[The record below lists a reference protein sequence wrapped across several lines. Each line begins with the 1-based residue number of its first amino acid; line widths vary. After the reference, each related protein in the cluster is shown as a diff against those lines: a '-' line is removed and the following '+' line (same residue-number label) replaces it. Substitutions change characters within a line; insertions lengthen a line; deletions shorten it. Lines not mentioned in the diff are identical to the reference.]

1 MQKVILLIG
10 ILVILTVLV
19 LGLKQLF
26 LGEHD
31 KLNRSLFIRAGLSLT
46 LIIFVVVSYYA
57 GWIQPAGTMAY
68 L

>member
-1 MQKVILLIG
+1 MQKVLLLTGILLI
-10 ILVILTVLV
+10 ITVLV

-26 LGEHD
+26 SGEHE

-46 LIIFVVVSYYA
+46 LIVVVVISYYA
-57 GWIQPAGTMAY
+57 GWIKPAGTVVY